1 MAVSTRMEAIIKKM
15 NREPININ
23 ETPVSCLN
31 SNNKSPDSTA
41 FSAYADRNIYTKPSI
56 IDSKSSITA
65 VYISHGMG
73 RIVHCGFEH
82 QLKSGTV
89 FILDEKKRLDIF
101 PTSPVVIY
109 SCAFVPELF
118 GEKSRIMPM
127 LNDISSDPVLK
138 PFFQVF
144 DGERSSW
151 RIPSARRETV
161 QALFYSMIDCIKLS
175 PVIRDSVIRL
185 RISELLIDLA
195 DITSEESNTAVP
207 AVSETI
213 SQVIAYLRRNY
224 AEKISCDELASLV
237 CVSRSKLF
245 SDFRA
250 ATGKTIGKYIEEL
263 RISKAASLLVSTND
277 TVYNIMYEV
286 GYRDMKMFCR
296 RFKEQM
302 NTTPSEYRKTNR

>member
-1 MAVSTRMEAIIKKM
+1 
-15 NREPININ
+15 
-23 ETPVSCLN
+23 
-31 SNNKSPDSTA
+31 
-41 FSAYADRNIYTKPSI
+41 
-56 IDSKSSITA
+56 
-65 VYISHGMG
+65 
-73 RIVHCGFEH
+73 
-82 QLKSGTV
+82 
-89 FILDEKKRLDIF
+89 
-101 PTSPVVIY
+101 
-109 SCAFVPELF
+109 
-118 GEKSRIMPM
+118 
-127 LNDISSDPVLK
+127 
-138 PFFQVF
+138 
-144 DGERSSW
+144 
-151 RIPSARRETV
+151 
-161 QALFYSMIDCIKLS
+161 MIDCIKLS
-175 PVIRDSVIRL
+175 PVIRDSVMRL

-213 SQVIAYLRRNY
+213 SQVIAYLIRNY

-250 ATGKTIGKYIEEL
+250 ATGKTIKKYIEEL